1 MQSNVVALQPTP
13 QRVFDGNTAVTGAY
27 KVAAGER
34 GTMKG
39 DLSRQ
44 WATRPDDQRF
54 TSLADLEDFVGGLAD
69 RSFTS
74 VVNTPE
80 IKVQARLDD
89 ADALHIALPD
99 GRNLTPTHW
108 SFGQTCT
115 LLGVPAGY
123 LRKLPASI
131 AGINLQYAL
140 STFRAEALKVYG
152 NGETE
157 ELRAV
162 TGPDYGRIYDRE
174 IVRAVRRIAGNGT
187 GDTRW
192 KVPGMLDW
200 RDGTYNPFVDIT
212 KENTTLYASDRD
224 VWMFLVDDTHPIE
237 IGKLPN
243 GDPDLVFR
251 GFYVWNSEVGSKTAG
266 IAAFYLRG
274 ICCNRL
280 MWGVERF
287 EQITVRH
294 TKFGPVRFAQEAAPA
309 LDSFANRRTDLLLS
323 GVQSAKAAV
332 VARTDEDRESFLTD
346 KAGLTAALAK
356 KVIASVIDEEQKAP
370 ESVWDFVQG
379 ITAVAR
385 ANPHA
390 DQRVAMEAVAGKLL
404 NKVAA

>member
-1 MQSNVVALQPTP
+1 MQSNVVALQSPAT
-13 QRVFDGNTAVTGAY
+13 RFDGNTAVDSPY
-27 KVAAGER
+27 KVAAGQR
-34 GTMKG
+34 GSMRG

-54 TSLADLEDFVGGLAD
+54 TSLADLESFVGGLAEQ
-69 RSFTS
+69 SFTQ

-80 IKVQARLDD
+80 LIVKARMDN
-89 ADALHIALPD
+89 ADALHIGLPD
-99 GRNLTPTHW
+99 GRALTPTHW

-152 NGETE
+152 NGDTA

-174 IVRAVRRIAGNGT
+174 IVAAVRRIAGNGT

-200 RDGTYNPFVDIT
+200 MTGSYNPFVDIT

-287 EQITVRH
+287 EQIVVRH

-309 LDSFANRRTDLLLS
+309 LDSFANRRTDLLLA
-323 GVQSAKAAV
+323 GVQAAKSAV
-332 VARTDEDRESFLTD
+332 VARTDEDRESFLVN

-356 KVIASVIDEEQKAP
+356 KVITSVIDEEQKAP

-385 ANPHA
+385 STPHA
-390 DQRVAMEAVAGKLL
+390 DKRVEMEAVAGKLL
-404 NKVAA
+404 NKIAA